1 MQSDAPTT
9 LIIPLTSEHASID
22 AGDSSWI
29 HFSPTLLV
37 LGVVCIVCAFG
48 VLGFHRRRHLD
59 TRERAFRKLTRQMG
73 FTRRQTVAVRRYAAK
88 MGMSSPLGVV
98 MNHELIVQVIG
109 D

>member
-22 AGDSSWI
+22 AGDGSWI

-37 LGVVCIVCAFG
+37 LGLVCIVCAFG
-48 VLGFHRRRHLD
+48 VFGFHRRRHLD
-59 TRERAFRKLTRQMG
+59 TRELAFRKLTKQMG
-73 FTRRQTVAVRRYAAK
+73 FSRRQTIAVRRYAAR
-88 MGMSSPLGVV
+88 MDMPSPLGVV
-98 MNHELIVQVIG
+98 MNHELVAQVIG